1 MFYKQKQNVEI
12 VGKQI
17 GKYVK
22 NKKISGEGCHFHGSL
37 WCGKPKCLVSIMDM
51 ESLVIIPHP
60 PRDQVLQSENHY
72 CKLALKCTHHTPYP
86 LGI

>member
-37 WCGKPKCLVSIMDM
+37 
-51 ESLVIIPHP
+51 
-60 PRDQVLQSENHY
+60 
-72 CKLALKCTHHTPYP
+72 
-86 LGI
+86 